1 MFIIKFPSER
11 TRITFT
17 MNFFINNYHMHFR
30 KFTFW
35 AAHIFLNVFIKTFLH
50 VLLVKLSIYNIIGVI
65 FSTCFFENSLRSFL
79 KSKKFENILFI
90 SSKMFCDLIE
100 IDYIGF
106 DTVSFTLNFKL
117 HFGHSISI
125 VIIFYVRWNVQHF

>member
-17 MNFFINNYHMHFR
+17 MNFLINNYHMHFR

-35 AAHIFLNVFIKTFLH
+35 ATHIFLNVFIKTFLH

-90 SSKMFCDLIE
+90 SSKMFCNLIE
-100 IDYIGF
+100 IDNISF
-106 DTVSFTLNFKL
+106 DTVSFTLNFEL